1 VPVSAFKVREVLDLI
16 RGEEVGRAAEILE
29 FCERGQAEVV
39 GKVLASAVANAAQN
53 DDLDPEELYVS
64 ACYADEA
71 KTMRRMR
78 PRARGRATR
87 IRKRSAHI
95 TVIVSRLPEDRL
107 ARLRAKR
114 AAEQAARRSR
124 RGRGAAPS
132 RARRRRRP
140 AEAPAELGH
149 EHEHEHGED
158 AAEFEADEAEEFE
171 GEEFAAEEA
180 EDEEDQEAE
189 AEADATEDA
198 EADDEVQAE
207 ADDEVEAE
215 ADEAAEAEEA
225 EVDDHGAKEPG
236 EPAADAGAEE
246 GAE

>member
-1 VPVSAFKVREVLDLI
+1 VTGPKTNERDGTRARLRSAPMSAFKVRVVLDLI

-29 FCERGQAEVV
+29 FCERGPAEVV
-39 GKVLASAVANAAQN
+39 GKVLASAVANAANN

-114 AAEQAARRSR
+114 AAEQAARRTR
-124 RGRGAAPS
+124 RGGRGAAPS

-140 AEAPAELGH
+140 GDETAAAELAPALHDHDHDHDHAH
-149 EHEHEHGED
+149 E
-158 AAEFEADEAEEFE
+158 AFEAEQIEEFE
-171 GEEFAAEEA
+171 GEEF
-180 EDEEDQEAE
+180 
-189 AEADATEDA
+189 
-198 EADDEVQAE
+198 
-207 ADDEVEAE
+207 
-215 ADEAAEAEEA
+215 EAEEA
-225 EVDDHGAKEPG
+225 EAAATEEVAGDEP
-236 EPAADAGAEE
+236 EPEATDEEQATGGTTEE